1 MSALTSDNVEGA
13 LSSLVRDIVLG
24 DSDSTASGLRRSVD
38 SFMKRASASLD
49 RGGPNGAG
57 GGKEEKEKC
66 TVS

>member
-13 LSSLVRDIVLG
+13 LSSLVRDIVQG
-24 DSDSTASGLRRSVD
+24 DSDSTTSGIRRSVD

-49 RGGPNGAG
+49 RNGS
-57 GGKEEKEKC
+57 GKDEKEKC